1 MKNRILTI
9 GLTLLCFLAGAQ
21 PEKVLTLESC
31 YELARQNY
39 PLVKQHELISKSKE
53 YSIENASKGYLP
65 QLNLMG
71 QASYQ
76 SAVTTVPMKLPG
88 LNIPSLS
95 KDQYKIFGE
104 LNQTLYDGGSIRMQK
119 QILETN
125 ALVEAQKL
133 EVELYKLKDRINQV
147 FFGIILLHEQI
158 NQTNLFMKD
167 IQNSIQKMNAA
178 IKNGI
183 ALKNSEDILQAEL
196 LKAGQ
201 RIIELKANRESY
213 YDMLGLFINQKLD
226 ESVPLQIPA
235 STLITATISRPE
247 LALFE
252 NQKKMLTVQNGLLN
266 TRNRPKLGLFFQG
279 GYGKP
284 GMDMLNNNFTDYY
297 IGGLRFN
304 WSLSGLYT
312 YKNEKSLLSIS
323 SNTLDLQKETFL
335 FNTNYVLKYQ
345 NAEIVKL
352 EKLLK
357 TDEEIL
363 SLRTRIKNTA
373 HAQLENGVIQPNDY
387 LRELNAEDLARQNKL
402 LHRIQLLM
410 AQYNQKNTTGN

>member
-213 YDMLGLFINQKLD
+213 YDMLGLFIN
-226 ESVPLQIPA
+226 
-235 STLITATISRPE
+235 
-247 LALFE
+247 
-252 NQKKMLTVQNGLLN
+252 
-266 TRNRPKLGLFFQG
+266 
-279 GYGKP
+279 
-284 GMDMLNNNFTDYY
+284 
-297 IGGLRFN
+297 
-304 WSLSGLYT
+304 
-312 YKNEKSLLSIS
+312 
-323 SNTLDLQKETFL
+323 
-335 FNTNYVLKYQ
+335 
-345 NAEIVKL
+345 
-352 EKLLK
+352 
-357 TDEEIL
+357 
-363 SLRTRIKNTA
+363 
-373 HAQLENGVIQPNDY
+373 
-387 LRELNAEDLARQNKL
+387 
-402 LHRIQLLM
+402 
-410 AQYNQKNTTGN
+410 